1 MGKTVI
7 MVLHDL
13 SNALSYSDK
22 ICLMDNGQVSIYNTA
37 EAVFESKKLN
47 GFLRST

>member
-1 MGKTVI
+1 

-13 SNALSYSDK
+13 SNAYYSDK

-37 EAVFESKKLN
+37 EAVFESKEIN
-47 GFLRST
+47 GFLRSL